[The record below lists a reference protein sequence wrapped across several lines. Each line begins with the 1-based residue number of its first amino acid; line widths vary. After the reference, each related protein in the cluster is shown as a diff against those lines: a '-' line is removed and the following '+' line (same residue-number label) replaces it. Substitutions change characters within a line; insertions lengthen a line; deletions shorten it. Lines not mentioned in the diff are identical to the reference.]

1 MSSRT
6 LTIALALS
14 LIGNLFLGGALLGG
28 AAWLKARS
36 GTIAAGSLRIAGS
49 ELSRPERRGFRIAL
63 REARRSVRP
72 VLEDG
77 RRARAEAA
85 ALLRQPVLD
94 QAALDAALARVR
106 SDDLAVRTAVE
117 QPAVAFAASL
127 KPDDRARLADA
138 MVRRNERRPTR
149 N

>member
-1 MSSRT
+1 MSPRT

-14 LIGNLFLGGALLGG
+14 LIANLFLGGALVGG
-28 AAWLKARS
+28 AAWLEGRP
-36 GTIAAGSLRIAGS
+36 GTIAAGSLRVAGS
-49 ELSRPERRGFRIAL
+49 ELSPAERRGFRVAL
-63 REARRSVRP
+63 REARRSVHP
-72 VLEDG
+72 LLEDG

-85 ALLRQPVLD
+85 TLLRQPVLD

-117 QPAVAFAASL
+117 QRAVAFAASL
-127 KPDDRARLADA
+127 KPEDRARLADA